1 MIWKEKEWVF
11 HYQAMNL
18 KTGEVREFNIG
29 SQVCKMPHGTKRWR
43 QLEDLPD
50 KLREQGSS
58 WSVINY
64 GVQPLET
71 YSYDPV

>member
-11 HYQAMNL
+11 HYEAMNL

-29 SQVCKMPHGTKRWR
+29 SQVCKMPHATKRWR
-43 QLEDLPD
+43 QLEGLSR
-50 KLREQGSS
+50 KFKESGSA
-58 WSVINY
+58 WSVTSY